1 MDTAR
6 ISWRTSALRAAGA
19 TPTQAHDEATSSP
32 GPPDYDGDGRSL
44 HYNVPSTLQDE
55 RKHAE
60 GLVERNGAGL
70 RAPRSAVQL
79 QQLRQLPA

>member
-1 MDTAR
+1 MPCAPLAPPPPR
-6 ISWRTSALRAAGA
+6 
-19 TPTQAHDEATSSP
+19 PTSSL
-32 GPPDYDGDGRSL
+32 GPPNYDGDGRSL
-44 HYNVPSTLQDE
+44 HYKVPSALQDE

-60 GLVERNGAGL
+60 GLVERDGAGL

>member
-1 MDTAR
+1 MLSPAR
-6 ISWRTSALRAAGA
+6 GWPQPPPR
-19 TPTQAHDEATSSP
+19 PTSSP

-60 GLVERNGAGL
+60 GLVERDGAGL

>member
-1 MDTAR
+1 MRKSSTTTILSPAR
-6 ISWRTSALRAAGA
+6 GWRQPPPRPA
-19 TPTQAHDEATSSP
+19 SSP

-60 GLVERNGAGL
+60 GLVERDGAGL

>member
-1 MDTAR
+1 MPCAPLAPPPPR
-6 ISWRTSALRAAGA
+6 
-19 TPTQAHDEATSSP
+19 PTSSP

-44 HYNVPSTLQDE
+44 HYNPSTLQDE

-60 GLVERNGAGL
+60 GLVERDGAGL
-70 RAPRSAVQL
+70 RALRSAVQL